1 MPQYFN
7 PLTVNVR
14 AVSPTVWGGEGQVKS
29 GTVDDVGSFAGGSTA
44 DNSTSDTS
52 TSKLGT
58 GDIRDI
64 YNQKTDW

>member
-1 MPQYFN
+1 
-7 PLTVNVR
+7 VNTR
-14 AVSPTVWGGEGQVKS
+14 AAKPTVWGGEGQVKS
-29 GTVDDVGSFAGGSTA
+29 GKEDDVGSFAGGSTS

-52 TSKLGT
+52 TNKLGT